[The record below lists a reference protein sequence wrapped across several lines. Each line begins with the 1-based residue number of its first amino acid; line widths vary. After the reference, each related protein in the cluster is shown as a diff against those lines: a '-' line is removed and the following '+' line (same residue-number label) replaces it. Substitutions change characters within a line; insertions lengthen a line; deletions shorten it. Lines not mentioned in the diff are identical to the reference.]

1 MANPGVLFCLE
12 EALHSLE
19 ISLNQIICYTWFGSD
34 TLKLKSIRA
43 GLRKLN
49 LVEDRAIARMNH
61 FGVYVIY
68 FFNLPAPIDQ
78 IPTNMSPV
86 KIVPTSMA
94 KEFAGVNV

>member
-49 LVEDRAIARMNH
+49 LVEDRAIAR
-61 FGVYVIY
+61 
-68 FFNLPAPIDQ
+68 
-78 IPTNMSPV
+78 SPV